1 MAQERTRALHRTE
14 QVNPVAGLLDAAG
27 PNQTT
32 PDPLNES
39 TESRQRQ
46 VAPPPMAPPST
57 TSDHG
62 KKQVNYRMHPEQ
74 IEALRRASI
83 VHSFRM
89 GEKYSQNRIVEE
101 AVQQWLDA
109 NGPWNA

>member
-1 MAQERTRALHRTE
+1 MNDQEVEAE
-14 QVNPVAGLLDAAG
+14 VQAKGL
-27 PNQTT
+27 TT
-32 PDPLNES
+32 
-39 TESRQRQ
+39 
-46 VAPPPMAPPST
+46 APRVT
-57 TSDHG
+57 
-62 KKQVNYRMHPEQ
+62 PEQ